1 MEFSGLVLKAPTA
14 LPDGKTPAFK
24 KGDKVFGGNQGAY
37 ATHITC
43 TEDMLKP
50 VPEGWSYEDAAG
62 MFVTGPTSYG
72 GLVVRAGVKEGMLSP
87 LTYFPPFNNP
97 MKRRLGT
104 RPRSSRRCRP
114 SRRPNRQGLW
124 CDRHRNSRYL
134 PQTRR
139 SPLLRC
145 RLRRQLPR

>member
-1 MEFSGLVLKAPTA
+1 MEFSGVVLKAPTA
-14 LPDGKTPAFK
+14 LPGGKTPVFK

-43 TEDMLKP
+43 TEEMLKP

-87 LTYFPPFNNP
+87 LSKFFF
-97 MKRRLGT
+97 
-104 RPRSSRRCRP
+104 
-114 SRRPNRQGLW
+114 
-124 CDRHRNSRYL
+124 
-134 PQTRR
+134 
-139 SPLLRC
+139 PLLN
-145 RLRRQLPR
+145 Q